1 MNGYGRIPG
10 ILLYWLPYWLICL
23 KKEDPWQRKV
33 YLAQSAIADIKAANK
48 ENISLRF
55 LAHLLFLDGDIQRAN
70 VYIKKSMDDANFFNG
85 RLRNTQTSMVFPI
98 INEAY
103 QTERLQQQKKLML
116 LLAVVSLLSCI
127 LIITLGFIKRQINK
141 LSRAQQEILQINE
154 RLNELN
160 TDLQKANRIQKE
172 MNTNLKEANYIKEQ
186 LIGTFLEICTEYID
200 KFQKFKV
207 FVNRKIKVG
216 QLNDI
221 LKVIGKTDNGSQEL
235 KDLYANFDKA
245 FLAIYPDFVEE
256 FNKLLREEEQY
267 PIKDDQSLNHELRI
281 FALVRLDITDSNK
294 IATFLHYTLRTV
306 YNYRH
311 KVKSKAIQP
320 DEDFEERIKQVCQ
333 PDL

>member
-1 MNGYGRIPG
+1 M
-10 ILLYWLPYWLICL
+10 LYWLPYWLICL

-221 LKVIGKTDNGSQEL
+221 LKVTGKTDNGSQEL

-267 PIKDDQSLNHELRI
+267 PIKDD
-281 FALVRLDITDSNK
+281 
-294 IATFLHYTLRTV
+294 
-306 YNYRH
+306 
-311 KVKSKAIQP
+311 
-320 DEDFEERIKQVCQ
+320 
-333 PDL
+333 